1 MFFVSER
8 SSFFPISFAAELDVA
23 FMPIESQRFILC
35 GGCEKLR
42 ACYRQCKVK
51 PYEPG
56 ITEALSLTE
65 DYNTCVRLQT
75 PSNVVREDEA
85 PREPLEMR

>member
-1 MFFVSER
+1 
-8 SSFFPISFAAELDVA
+8 
-23 FMPIESQRFILC
+23 MPVESQRFTVR
-35 GGCEKLR
+35 GVWEKLR
-42 ACYRQCKVK
+42 TCYQQCKAK

-75 PSNVVREDEA
+75 PFRAVSGGGRGVSKGLPGEKFAKIALRYPN
-85 PREPLEMR
+85 